1 MDEYLYKLE
10 KLSIERLEMLVKLYT
25 KTIQQLQLR
34 IRDATVVA
42 LNSVIEYSQQ
52 EVARKQ
58 AELLEIEKILEAKR
72 LEIKKEQV

>member
-10 KLSIERLEMLVKLYT
+10 KLSIERLEMLVKLYN
-25 KTIQQLQLR
+25 KTIQHLQLR

-42 LNSVIEYSQQ
+42 LNPVIEYSQQ

-72 LEIKKEQV
+72 LEIKKEQL